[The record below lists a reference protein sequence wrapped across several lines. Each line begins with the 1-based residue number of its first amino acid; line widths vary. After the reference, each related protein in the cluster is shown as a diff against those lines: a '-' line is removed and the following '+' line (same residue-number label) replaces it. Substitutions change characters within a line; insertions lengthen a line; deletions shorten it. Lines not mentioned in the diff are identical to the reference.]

1 MYGFGELTFGP
12 QCCDTVSSDSG
23 GQPHSRYS
31 LITGRVGLSQVST
44 SPLGSHGRSLTSPW
58 SHHVVLLNS
67 SANGVAISTMSIV
80 FHFIFMCMCVCA

>member
-1 MYGFGELTFGP
+1 MDLGNSHLVPSAVTQCPLTR
-12 QCCDTVSSDSG
+12 G

-31 LITGRVGLSQVST
+31 LVTGRVGLSQVST
-44 SPLGSHGRSLTSPW
+44 SPLGSHGPSMTSPW

-67 SANGVAISTMSIV
+67 SANGVSISTMSTV